1 MSNFK
6 SFAEADFDAYQAI
19 KWASNVYNL
28 ERLQVKQKLES
39 LGKTIS
45 PRLVVENSP
54 PLSWEV
60 SIEHPAIWNSGK
72 VTGQH
77 LYFLRSP
84 EARNEIQNRV
94 SRSRPINNL
103 LADPSPYK
111 EHVHLSLSLDEKGIV
126 CGITLSSEAFV
137 DHKNLLKKLENGW
150 ERSKFHDILAD
161 LPSTFLL
168 ESDHLKDTGSA
179 VSINDLDPARLSS
192 VLQEEKKSEASS
204 SGIELRI
211 SNFLERTDPR
221 IMSPDIPET
230 LLDLFL
236 ALLPLYS
243 FIEWRRDNDYMEVL
257 KEIREHRKE
266 QISKRLSP
274 KSPVRVTSGLWSGKK
289 GIVQEVD
296 TRGHVKVLIGKIT
309 VQLET
314 SDVIA
319 LSEK

>member
-6 SFAEADFDAYQAI
+6 SFAEADFDAYQAK

-39 LGKTIS
+39 LGKTLS
-45 PRLVVENSP
+45 PKLSVPNSH

-60 SIEHPAIWNSGK
+60 SVEHPAIWNNRQ

-84 EARNEIQNRV
+84 EARNEIQSRV

-111 EHVHLSLSLDEKGIV
+111 EHIHLSLSLDDKGIV
-126 CGITLSSEAFV
+126 CGLTLFAEAYV
-137 DHKNLLKKLENGW
+137 DHKNFLKKLENGW
-150 ERSKFHDILAD
+150 ERSKFHGIYAD
-161 LPSTFLL
+161 LPSTFFV
-168 ESDHLKDTGSA
+168 ETDHLTEKKTP
-179 VSINDLDPARLSS
+179 VKDLDPSKLTS
-192 VLQEEKKSEASS
+192 LLLEDKKSASVP
-204 SGIELRI
+204 SGIVLRI
-211 SNFLERTDPR
+211 ANFLEKTDPR
-221 IMSPDIPET
+221 LTSPEISDT
-230 LLDLFL
+230 LLEFFITLI
-236 ALLPLYS
+236 PLYG
-243 FIEWRRDNDYMEVL
+243 FIEWRRDNDHMEVL

-274 KSPVRVTSGLWSGKK
+274 QSPVRVTSGLWSGKK

-296 TRGHVKVLIGKIT
+296 ARGHVKVLIGKIT